1 MTFQIPEDLTRFSVT
16 GLADLIKQADAE
28 YDALFSSVDA
38 ATVTEEEVEQ
48 LEALQAFR
56 KVDGPAALKALKEDQ
71 TKLRAR
77 QDRFAALNA
86 QPEGEG
92 DAGDGDGETG
102 EGGGDGDGEGADAAL
117 TASSKVTVGEIVT
130 ARNAAPATRELVPAG
145 QQQRFS
151 SLVAAAG
158 VPNYNAGE
166 ELPTMLDIAKA
177 FEARAGSHGQFRGR
191 GAVIQMQPVAQLVRD
206 YPAEFS
212 VNGDETDYQKL
223 LKVADETRLPGG
235 NLLKAVEQRR
245 AELAQQGSNADA
257 LVAAAGWCAPSETD
271 YSICLQIST
280 DGMWDGPEVQARR
293 GGIRHNTGIQFDE
306 IFGGGSCSSPTGFF
320 DMTEAQVAAGTI
332 KTCLEIPCPDFV
344 DTRLGVTG
352 LCLTG
357 NILSIRGYPEFT
369 ATFTRGAL
377 AAHMHQVNRE
387 QIADI
392 VTASTA
398 VDLSAAAPWAT
409 DGSTVSQ
416 VLSAVEMAIVD
427 IKYKMRLQRSATL
440 EVVMPWWILAQMR
453 ADWIRRNGVGRS
465 NSDAL
470 VLADSEINAAFSAR
484 GARVQ
489 YVYDWQDA
497 FATCA
502 ATGSPGS
509 ETAIN
514 NLPTELQFLVY
525 PAGTWVRAVSDV
537 ITLNSVYDSTKLAT
551 NQVTHLF
558 TETGWAMVQM
568 CPTSRVY
575 TVPICPSGKTTA
587 TGTLTCPS

>member
-1 MTFQIPEDLTRFSVT
+1 MSFQIPGDLGRYSLSGLQDLLNQANAEFDTVFSAV
-16 GLADLIKQADAE
+16 DPDVPDPDAV
-28 YDALFSSVDA
+28 AH
-38 ATVTEEEVEQ
+38 
-48 LEALQAFR
+48 LEALQQFR
-56 KVDGPAALKALKEDQ
+56 RIDAPLAIKKAREAHAAQVDAQ
-71 TKLRAR
+71 S
-77 QDRFAALNA
+77 RFAALNA
-86 QPEGEG
+86 GPEETPEAEPVVEGEVLPP
-92 DAGDGDGETG
+92 DPEAV
-102 EGGGDGDGEGADAAL
+102 
-117 TASSKVTVGEIVT
+117 TASSRVTVADIANSGNGTIT
-130 ARNAAPATRELVPAG
+130 LTPQPT
-145 QQQRFS
+145 QQRYS
-151 SLVAAAG
+151 TIVASAG
-158 VPNYNAGE
+158 VPNFNQGQ

-177 FEARAGSHGQFRGR
+177 FEARASSHGQFRGR
-191 GAVIQMQPVAQLVRD
+191 GATIHMQPVAQLVRD
-206 YPAEFS
+206 YPTEFS
-212 VNGDETDYQKL
+212 VQGDETDYDKL

-235 NLLKAVEQRR
+235 NLLRAVENRR
-245 AELAQQGSNADA
+245 AEMEKSGATADS

-280 DGMWDGPEVQARR
+280 DGLANFPEVQARR

-320 DMTEAQVAAGTI
+320 DLTEAQVASGTI
-332 KTCLEIPCPDFV
+332 KTCLEIPCPEFV

-377 AAHMHQVNRE
+377 AAHAHQVNRE
-387 QIADI
+387 QIAD
-392 VTASTA
+392 VVSASTA

-427 IKYKMRLQRSATL
+427 IKYRMRLARSTTL

-453 ADWIRRNGVGRS
+453 ADWIRRNGG
-465 NSDAL
+465 NYNEML
-470 VLADSEINAAFSAR
+470 TLADARINEAFSAR

-502 ATGSPGS
+502 ASGSPGADTEITS
-509 ETAIN
+509 
-514 NLPTELQFLVY
+514 LPSELQFLVY
-525 PAGTWVRAVSDV
+525 PSGTWVRAVSDV

-568 CPTSRVY
+568 CPVSRVY
-575 TVPICPSGKTTA
+575 TVPICPSGKTTSQ
-587 TGTLTCPS
+587 GTLTCP

>member
-1 MTFQIPEDLTRFSVT
+1 MSFQIPDDLSRFSVT
-16 GLADLIKQADAE
+16 GLTQILAEAKAE
-28 YDALFSSVDA
+28 YD
-38 ATVTEEEVEQ
+38 TV
-48 LEALQAFR
+48 
-56 KVDGPAALKALKEDQ
+56 
-71 TKLRAR
+71 
-77 QDRFAALNA
+77 FAAA
-86 QPEGEG
+86 DPETID
-92 DAGDGDGETG
+92 DAGLDYLQSLQEFVRVTG
-102 EGGGDGDGEGADAAL
+102 PQAIADARNGADAQKARAERLSAL
-117 TASSKVTVGEIVT
+117 AADPEPEVEPVIEGEPVVEGEPEPVVASTKVRLADVISRQRSTPDKPTVT
-130 ARNAAPATRELVPAG
+130 APKTY
-145 QQQRFS
+145 S
-151 SLVAAAG
+151 TLVAAAG
-158 VPNYNAGE
+158 VPNYDAGT
-166 ELPTMLDIAKA
+166 ELSTMLDVAKA
-177 FEARAGSHGQFRGR
+177 FEARSASHGRINAGR
-191 GAVIQMQPVAQLVRD
+191 GAGPVMYPVAQLVRN

-212 VNGDETDYQKL
+212 VNGDETDYAKL
-223 LKVADETRLPGG
+223 LQVSDEARLPGG
-235 NLLKAVEQRR
+235 NLLNAVEARQK
-245 AELAQQGSNADA
+245 ELLENGARGDA

-280 DGMWDGPEVQARR
+280 DGMYDAPEVQARR
-293 GGIRHNTGIQFDE
+293 GGIRHNTGIQFDD
-306 IFGGGSCSSPTGFF
+306 IFGGGNCSDPTGFF
-320 DMTEAQVAAGTI
+320 DLTEAQVAAGTT
-332 KTCLEIPCPDFV
+332 KTCLEIDCPDFV

-357 NILSIRGYPEFT
+357 NILSIRGYPEYT

-377 AAHMHQVNRE
+377 AAHAHQVNRE
-387 QIADI
+387 QIADV

-398 VDLSAAAPWAT
+398 VNLTSAAPWAT

-416 VLSAVEMAIVD
+416 VMSAVEMAIVD
-427 IKYKMRLQRSATL
+427 IKYRMRLQRSATL

-453 ADWIRRNGVGRS
+453 ADWIRRTFGGS
-465 NSDAL
+465 GNSEQIT
-470 VLADSEINAAFSAR
+470 LADSVIASGFSAR

-502 ATGSPGS
+502 TSGSPGAD
-509 ETAIN
+509 TAIN
-514 NLPTELQFLVY
+514 NLPTSLQFLVY

-568 CPTSRVY
+568 CPVSRVY